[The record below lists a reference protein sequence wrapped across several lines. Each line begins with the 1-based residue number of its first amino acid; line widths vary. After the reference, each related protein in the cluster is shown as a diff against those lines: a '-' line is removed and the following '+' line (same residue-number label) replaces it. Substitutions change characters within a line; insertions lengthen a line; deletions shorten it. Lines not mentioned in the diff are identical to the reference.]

1 MDKIQWDQVKLSQ
14 VRQELD
20 NFKDSLLYKLF
31 QEECQQA
38 EDMLID
44 MVTSAQPDGIAA
56 LIVREQA
63 TGSLSQV
70 RIDKYWFETKQS
82 ELEQLAQTEKNN
94 V

>member
-1 MDKIQWDQVKLSQ
+1 
-14 VRQELD
+14 
-20 NFKDSLLYKLF
+20 
-31 QEECQQA
+31 
-38 EDMLID
+38 MLID